1 MSKWSEWK
9 EAQGETKPWNLLDPN
24 KYVEDEEL
32 GKTRLEI
39 CKACPELIKVT
50 KICKKQW
57 LLYDSKNKT
66 TRGNLSVREVVKMS
80 EQYPVTIKDPLLITN
95 VSGGSLTLAAG
106 ATLGTLPAGF

>member
-9 EAQGETKPWNLLDPN
+9 EAQGETKPWDLLDPN

-50 KICKKQW
+50 KTCKKCGCFMTA
-57 LLYDSKNKT
+57 KT
-66 TRGNLSVREVVKMS
+66 KLTGAVC
-80 EQYPVTIKDPLLITN
+80 PL
-95 VSGGSLTLAAG
+95 GKW
-106 ATLGTLPAGF
+106 